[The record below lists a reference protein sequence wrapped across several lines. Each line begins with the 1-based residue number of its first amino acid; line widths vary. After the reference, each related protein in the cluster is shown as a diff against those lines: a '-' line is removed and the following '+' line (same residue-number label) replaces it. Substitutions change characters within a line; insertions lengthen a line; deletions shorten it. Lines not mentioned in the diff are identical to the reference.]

1 MGWGQTS
8 LGFELLWG
16 SGHDGGY
23 PALHLLRQVV
33 SGRLQTNG
41 FVTWGVAKEG
51 GSDPERVRFRP
62 VVEVSAGVGGV
73 VAAAMGAGTSL
84 PGRGGEVE
92 DAEASAMTESV
103 WCVSGA
109 DWESAYQQVASGLS
123 RKSQRRASSPRNS
136 HRGLWLDCLQ
146 YRCGHL
152 ECMCHTCTKNKVV

>member
-1 MGWGQTS
+1 MLPRPYPQNSAGEQRPRRQRVAGRVQLRTMRHQQIFGHNRYRSRDMGWGQTS

-16 SGHDGGY
+16 SRHDGGY

-33 SGRLQTNG
+33 SGCLQTNG

-51 GSDPERVRFRP
+51 GSDPERMRFRP
-62 VVEVSAGVGGV
+62 VVEVSAGVDGV

-109 DWESAYQQVASGLS
+109 DRESAYQ
-123 RKSQRRASSPRNS
+123 
-136 HRGLWLDCLQ
+136 RG
-146 YRCGHL
+146 
-152 ECMCHTCTKNKVV
+152 

>member
-1 MGWGQTS
+1 MGPDQS
-8 LGFELLWG
+8 LTRPRAGSELLWG

-109 DWESAYQQVASGLS
+109 DRESAYQ
-123 RKSQRRASSPRNS
+123 
-136 HRGLWLDCLQ
+136 RG
-146 YRCGHL
+146 
-152 ECMCHTCTKNKVV
+152 